1 MTQIKAL
8 DERIKEL
15 NQKNEALET
24 MVKEQQERIIEITT
38 DSAHWERKSLSLSRE
53 LGKFSSSQ
61 MQQVSQYAELKEA
74 YAVLKSKLQVVMF
87 HVKSS
92 NSLTNVSSF
101 ELYFAVRVEE
111 RRGEERREAKCGTN
125 TEVKLYDLNVFSN
138 RILRQHS
145 FTRSLAVP

>member
-111 RRGEERREAKCGTN
+111 RRGEERSKVSNKHGS
-125 TEVKLYDLNVFSN
+125 EVVRFE
-138 RILRQHS
+138 RIQ
-145 FTRSLAVP
+145 

>member
-1 MTQIKAL
+1 MTQIKSL

-15 NQKNEALET
+15 TQKNESLET

-74 YAVLKSKLQVVMF
+74 YAVLKSKLQVRL
-87 HVKSS
+87 SS
-92 NSLTNVSSF
+92 QVNSLTNVSSF
-101 ELYFAVRVEE
+101 ELYFAVREEKRKEE
-111 RRGEERREAKCGTN
+111 RKKEK
-125 TEVKLYDLNVFSN
+125 K
-138 RILRQHS
+138 II
-145 FTRSLAVP
+145 